1 MAVEVVAEV
10 EEANCFFW
18 NRPGEMTTYGLLY
31 LYPCG
36 RRVRRR
42 ASPAD
47 LVRVHVS
54 SATASHPCTVY
65 ICTT

>member
-31 LYPCG
+31 LY
-36 RRVRRR
+36 RVDD
-42 ASPAD
+42 A
-47 LVRVHVS
+47 
-54 SATASHPCTVY
+54 
-65 ICTT
+65 